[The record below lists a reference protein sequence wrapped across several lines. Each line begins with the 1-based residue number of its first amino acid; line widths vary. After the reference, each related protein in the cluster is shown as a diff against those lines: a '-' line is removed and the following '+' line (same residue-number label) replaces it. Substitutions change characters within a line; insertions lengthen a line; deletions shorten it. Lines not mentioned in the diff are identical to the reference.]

1 MAWKAFSGT
10 RIVQNMYWVQKD
22 RHILTYTKTHLAM
35 VNVIFAEMCGHR
47 QLQEKQLSDLILT

>member
-1 MAWKAFSGT
+1 MELEYLEICIKLKKT
-10 RIVQNMYWVQKD
+10 DI
-22 RHILTYTKTHLAM
+22 HILICTKTHLAM